1 MVNLFLIQPES
12 EPEVWN
18 MDYSAAYHHSS
29 TVYLC
34 KAAQMNQFCIAAAV
48 GLPLQVEG
56 DHHVPIPEVHLI
68 ILQPKR

>member
-1 MVNLFLIQPES
+1 
-12 EPEVWN
+12 